1 MPPIENLKFWMGAL
15 ALALLLGT
23 SHMLDG
29 PSEVEMAQAV
39 AAEVDAAPAAA
50 RAQARQEFLQQVA
63 ELSP

>member
-39 AAEVDAAPAAA
+39 AAEVAAAPAAA